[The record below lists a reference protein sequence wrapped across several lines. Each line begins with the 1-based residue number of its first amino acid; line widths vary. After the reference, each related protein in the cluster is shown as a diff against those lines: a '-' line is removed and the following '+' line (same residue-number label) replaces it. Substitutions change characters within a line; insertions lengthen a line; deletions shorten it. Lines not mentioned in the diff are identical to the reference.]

1 MNHYSDK
8 GSRKFSRRYRG
19 PFVVDSR
26 RGVNYKILG
35 GLRGPKWVHHDELR
49 PWFERSVPQKAPSIS
64 GEPEAVRRELDVGD
78 SESSSEDEAVGED
91 EAMGEDEAVVEDE
104 AVGERVSRA
113 ARRRPPGWLR
123 DYYVF

>member
-1 MNHYSDK
+1 M
-8 GSRKFSRRYRG
+8 
-19 PFVVDSR
+19 
-26 RGVNYKILG
+26 
-35 GLRGPKWVHHDELR
+35 
-49 PWFERSVPQKAPSIS
+49 
-64 GEPEAVRRELDVGD
+64 RRELDVGD

-91 EAMGEDEAVVEDE
+91 EAMGEDN